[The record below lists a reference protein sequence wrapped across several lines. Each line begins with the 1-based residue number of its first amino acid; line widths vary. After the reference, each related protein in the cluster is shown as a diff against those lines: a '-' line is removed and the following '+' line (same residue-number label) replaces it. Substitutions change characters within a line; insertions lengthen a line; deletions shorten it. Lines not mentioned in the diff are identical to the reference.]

1 MMKLN
6 KLKNKDNQIINGPLE
21 IKPKIF
27 NDDRGYFYET
37 WNAKEFKKYIN
48 TNNTFVQD
56 NQSFSQRGT
65 LRGLHYQLNPMA
77 QGKLVRV
84 TKGIVFD
91 VIVDLRQNSKTFKSW
106 TSLILNC
113 QDKNQIWIPKGFAHG
128 FLTMSKEAI
137 VEYKVTN
144 FWEKDLE
151 RTILWNDSS
160 ISIEWPRL
168 NNDLIEPNLSS
179 KDMKGVT
186 LQSVIRKGEV
196 FK

>member
-1 MMKLN
+1 MKVN
-6 KLKNKDNQIINGPLE
+6 KLRNKENQIINGPLE

-37 WNAKEFKKYIN
+37 WNEKDFEAKIDSE
-48 TNNTFVQD
+48 TSFVQD
-56 NQSFSQRGT
+56 NQSFSERGT

-91 VIVDLRQNSKTFKSW
+91 VIVDLRKKSNTFKSW
-106 TSLILNC
+106 ASLILNC

-128 FLTMSKEAI
+128 FLTLSKEAI
-137 VEYKVTN
+137 IEYKVTD

-151 RTILWNDSS
+151 RTILWNDPS

-168 NNDLIEPNLSS
+168 NNKLLEPNLSL
-179 KDMKGVT
+179 KDMNGLSLQT
-186 LQSVIRKGEV
+186 LIKKGEV
-196 FK
+196 FQ

>member
-1 MMKLN
+1 MKVN
-6 KLKNKDNQIINGPLE
+6 KLRNKENQIINGPLE

-37 WNAKEFKKYIN
+37 WNAKDFEAKID
-48 TNNTFVQD
+48 TETSFVQD
-56 NQSFSQRGT
+56 NQSFSKRGT

-91 VIVDLRQNSKTFKSW
+91 VIVDLRQESKTFKSW

-113 QDKNQIWIPKGFAHG
+113 KDKNQIWIPKGFAHG
-128 FLTMSKEAI
+128 FLTLSEEAI
-137 VEYKVTN
+137 LEYKVTD

-151 RTILWNDSS
+151 RTILWNDPS
-160 ISIEWPRL
+160 ISIEWPIL
-168 NNDLIEPNLSS
+168 DNKLLEPNLSL
-179 KDMKGVT
+179 KDINGLS
-186 LQSVIRKGEV
+186 LQSVIKKGEV
-196 FK
+196 F

>member
-48 TNNTFVQD
+48 TNISFVQD

-128 FLTMSKEAI
+128 FLTLSEEAI
-137 VEYKVTN
+137 LEYKVTD

-151 RTILWNDSS
+151 RTILWNDPS
-160 ISIEWPRL
+160 ISIEWPIL
-168 NNDLIEPNLSS
+168 NNKLLEPNLSL
-179 KDMKGVT
+179 KDINGLS
-186 LQSVIRKGEV
+186 LQSVIKKGEV
-196 FK
+196 F

>member
-1 MMKLN
+1 M
-6 KLKNKDNQIINGPLE
+6 E

-37 WNAKEFKKYIN
+37 WNAKDFEANIN
-48 TNNTFVQD
+48 SETSFVQD
-56 NQSFSQRGT
+56 NQSFSERGT

-91 VIVDLRQNSKTFKSW
+91 VIVDLRKNSRTFKSW

-113 QDKNQIWIPKGFAHG
+113 KDKNQIWIPKGFAHG
-128 FLTMSKEAI
+128 FLTLSIGAI

-144 FWEKDLE
+144 YWEKSLE

-160 ISIEWPRL
+160 ISIEWPKID
-168 NNDLIEPNLSS
+168 NNFVNPNLSS
-179 KDMKGVT
+179 KDMK
-186 LQSVIRKGEV
+186 
-196 FK
+196 

>member
-1 MMKLN
+1 MKVN
-6 KLKNKDNQIINGPLE
+6 KLSNKKNQIINGPLE

-37 WNAKEFKKYIN
+37 WNAKDFEAKIDSE
-48 TNNTFVQD
+48 TSFVQD
-56 NQSFSQRGT
+56 NQSFSERGT

-91 VIVDLRQNSKTFKSW
+91 VVVDLRKNSNTFKSW

-128 FLTMSKEAI
+128 FLTLSQEAI
-137 VEYKVTN
+137 LEYKVTN
-144 FWEKDLE
+144 FWDKDLE

-168 NNDLIEPNLSS
+168 DNKLVQPNLSS
-179 KDMKGVT
+179 KDMNGLS
-186 LQSVIRKGEV
+186 LQSVIKKGEI
-196 FK
+196 F

>member
-1 MMKLN
+1 MKLN
-6 KLKNKDNQIINGPLE
+6 KLRNKENQIINGPLE

-37 WNAKEFKKYIN
+37 WNAKDFEANIN
-48 TNNTFVQD
+48 SETSFVQD
-56 NQSFSQRGT
+56 NQSFSERGT

-91 VIVDLRQNSKTFKSW
+91 VIVDLRQKSKTFKSW

-113 QDKNQIWIPKGFAHG
+113 EDKNQIWIPKGFAHG
-128 FLTMSKEAI
+128 FLTLSEEAI
-137 VEYKVTN
+137 LEYKVTD

-151 RTILWNDSS
+151 RTILWNDPS
-160 ISIEWPRL
+160 IAIEWPRL
-168 NNDLIEPNLSS
+168 NKKLIEPNLSF
-179 KDMKGVT
+179 KDMNGLS
-186 LQSVIRKGEV
+186 LQSVIKKGEV
-196 FK
+196 F

>member
-48 TNNTFVQD
+48 TNTTFVQD

-128 FLTMSKEAI
+128 FLTLSEEAI
-137 VEYKVTN
+137 LEYKVTD

-151 RTILWNDSS
+151 RTILWNDPS
-160 ISIEWPRL
+160 ISIEWPIL
-168 NNDLIEPNLSS
+168 NNKLLEPNLSL
-179 KDMKGVT
+179 KDINGLS
-186 LQSVIRKGEV
+186 LQSVIKKGEV
-196 FK
+196 F

>member
-1 MMKLN
+1 MKVN
-6 KLKNKDNQIINGPLE
+6 KLRNKENQIINGPME

-27 NDDRGYFYET
+27 YDDRGYFYET
-37 WNAKEFKKYIN
+37 WNAKDFEANIN
-48 TNNTFVQD
+48 SETWFVQD
-56 NQSFSQRGT
+56 NQSFSERGT

-91 VIVDLRQNSKTFKSW
+91 VIVDLRQKSKTFKSW

-128 FLTMSKEAI
+128 FLTLSEEAI
-137 VEYKVTN
+137 LEYKVTN

-168 NNDLIEPNLSS
+168 NNKLLEPNLSF
-179 KDMKGVT
+179 KDMNGLS
-186 LQSVIRKGEV
+186 LQSVIKKGEV
-196 FK
+196 F

>member
-1 MMKLN
+1 MKVN
-6 KLKNKDNQIINGPLE
+6 KLRNKENQIINGPLE

-37 WNAKEFKKYIN
+37 WNAKDFEAKIDSE
-48 TNNTFVQD
+48 TSFVQD
-56 NQSFSQRGT
+56 NQSFSERGT

-91 VIVDLRQNSKTFKSW
+91 VIVDLRKKSNTFKSW
-106 TSLILNC
+106 ASLILNC

-128 FLTMSKEAI
+128 FLTLSKEAI
-137 VEYKVTN
+137 IEYKVTD

-151 RTILWNDSS
+151 RTILWNDPS

-168 NNDLIEPNLSS
+168 NNKLLKPNLSF
-179 KDMKGVT
+179 KDMNGLS
-186 LQSVIRKGEV
+186 LQSVIKKGEV
-196 FK
+196 F

>member
-1 MMKLN
+1 MKVN
-6 KLKNKDNQIINGPLE
+6 KLRNKENQIINGPLE

-37 WNAKEFKKYIN
+37 WNAKDFEAKID
-48 TNNTFVQD
+48 TETSFVQD
-56 NQSFSQRGT
+56 NQSFSKRGT

-91 VIVDLRQNSKTFKSW
+91 VIVDLRKKSNTFKSW

-128 FLTMSKEAI
+128 FLTLSEEAI
-137 VEYKVTN
+137 IEYKVTD

-151 RTILWNDSS
+151 RTILWNDPS
-160 ISIEWPRL
+160 ILIEWPRL
-168 NNDLIEPNLSS
+168 NNKLLEPNLSL
-179 KDMKGVT
+179 KDMNGSS
-186 LQSVIRKGEV
+186 LQSFIKKGEV
-196 FK
+196 FE

>member
-1 MMKLN
+1 MKVN
-6 KLKNKDNQIINGPLE
+6 KLRNKENQIINGPLE

-27 NDDRGYFYET
+27 KDDRGYFYES
-37 WNAKEFKKYIN
+37 WNAKDFEKNIDSE
-48 TNNTFVQD
+48 TSFVQD
-56 NQSFSQRGT
+56 NQSFSEKGT

-91 VIVDLRQNSKTFKSW
+91 VIVDLRHKSKTFKSW

-128 FLTMSKEAI
+128 FLTLSQQAI

-144 FWEKDLE
+144 FWEKNLE

-168 NNDLIEPNLSS
+168 DKNLVEPNLSL
-179 KDMKGVT
+179 KDMNGLT
-186 LQSVIRKGEV
+186 LDSIIKKGEY
-196 FK
+196 F

>member
-1 MMKLN
+1 MKVN
-6 KLKNKDNQIINGPLE
+6 KLRNKENQIINGPLE

-37 WNAKEFKKYIN
+37 WNAKDFEANIN
-48 TNNTFVQD
+48 SETSFVQD
-56 NQSFSQRGT
+56 NQSFSERGT
-65 LRGLHYQLNPMA
+65 LRGLHYQLNPMS

-84 TKGIVFD
+84 TKGMVFD
-91 VIVDLRQNSKTFKSW
+91 VIVDLRQKSKTFKSW

-128 FLTMSKEAI
+128 FLTLSEEAI
-137 VEYKVTN
+137 LEYKVTD

-151 RTILWNDSS
+151 RTILWNDPS

-168 NNDLIEPNLSS
+168 NNNLLEPNLSF
-179 KDMKGVT
+179 KDMNGLS
-186 LQSVIRKGEV
+186 LQSVIKKGEV
-196 FK
+196 FQ

>member
-1 MMKLN
+1 MKINILRN
-6 KLKNKDNQIINGPLE
+6 KENQIIHGALE
-21 IKPKIF
+21 IKPTIF

-37 WNAKEFKKYIN
+37 WNAKDFENKIN
-48 TNNTFVQD
+48 SKTSFVQD
-56 NQSFSQRGT
+56 NQSFSERGT

-84 TKGIVFD
+84 TKGSIFD
-91 VIVDLRQNSKTFKSW
+91 VIVDLRENSKTFKSW

-128 FLTMSKEAI
+128 FLTLSMEAI

-144 FWEKDLE
+144 YWEKSLE

-160 ISIEWPRL
+160 ISIEWPKIDD
-168 NNDLIEPNLSS
+168 NFFYPNLSS
-179 KDMKGVT
+179 KDMNGFP
-186 LQSVIRKGEV
+186 LQSLINKGEV
-196 FK
+196 F

>member
-1 MMKLN
+1 MKVN
-6 KLKNKDNQIINGPLE
+6 KLRNKENQIINGPLE

-37 WNAKEFKKYIN
+37 WNAKDFEAKIDSE
-48 TNNTFVQD
+48 TSFVQD
-56 NQSFSQRGT
+56 NQSFSERGT

-91 VIVDLRQNSKTFKSW
+91 VIVDLRQKSKTFKSW

-128 FLTMSKEAI
+128 FLTLSEEAI
-137 VEYKVTN
+137 LEYKVTD
-144 FWEKDLE
+144 FWGKDLE
-151 RTILWNDSS
+151 RTILWNDPS
-160 ISIEWPRL
+160 ISIDWPRL
-168 NNDLIEPNLSS
+168 NNKLLEPNLSF
-179 KDMKGVT
+179 KDMNGLS
-186 LQSVIRKGEV
+186 LQSVIEKGEV
-196 FK
+196 F

>member
-1 MMKLN
+1 MKVN
-6 KLKNKDNQIINGPLE
+6 KLRNKENQIINGPLE

-37 WNAKEFKKYIN
+37 WNAKDFEAKIDSE
-48 TNNTFVQD
+48 TSFVQD
-56 NQSFSQRGT
+56 NQSFSKRGT

-91 VIVDLRQNSKTFKSW
+91 VIVDLRQKSKTFKSW
-106 TSLILNC
+106 TSLMLNC

-128 FLTMSKEAI
+128 FLTLSEEAI
-137 VEYKVTN
+137 LEYKVTD
-144 FWEKDLE
+144 FWGKDLE
-151 RTILWNDSS
+151 RTILWNDPS

-168 NNDLIEPNLSS
+168 NNKLLEPNLSF
-179 KDMKGVT
+179 KDMNGLS
-186 LQSVIRKGEV
+186 LQSVIEKGEV
-196 FK
+196 F

>member
-1 MMKLN
+1 MKVN
-6 KLKNKDNQIINGPLE
+6 KLRNKENQIINGPLE

-37 WNAKEFKKYIN
+37 WNAKDFEAKIDSE
-48 TNNTFVQD
+48 TSFVQD
-56 NQSFSQRGT
+56 NQSFSKRGT

-91 VIVDLRQNSKTFKSW
+91 VIVDLRQKSKTFKSW
-106 TSLILNC
+106 TSLMLNC

-128 FLTMSKEAI
+128 FLTLSEEAI
-137 VEYKVTN
+137 LEYKVTD
-144 FWEKDLE
+144 FWGEDLE
-151 RTILWNDSS
+151 RTILWNDPS

-168 NNDLIEPNLSS
+168 NNKLLEPNLSF
-179 KDMKGVT
+179 KDMNGLS
-186 LQSVIRKGEV
+186 LQSVIEKGEV
-196 FK
+196 F

>member
-1 MMKLN
+1 MKVN
-6 KLKNKDNQIINGPLE
+6 KLRNKENQIINGPLE

-37 WNAKEFKKYIN
+37 WNAKDFEAKID
-48 TNNTFVQD
+48 TETSFVQD
-56 NQSFSQRGT
+56 NQSFSKRGT

-91 VIVDLRQNSKTFKSW
+91 VIVDLRHKSKTFKSW

-128 FLTMSKEAI
+128 FLTLSEEAI
-137 VEYKVTN
+137 LEYKVTN

-151 RTILWNDSS
+151 RTILWNDPS
-160 ISIEWPRL
+160 IAIEWPRL
-168 NNDLIEPNLSS
+168 NKKFLEPNLSF
-179 KDMKGVT
+179 KDMNGLS
-186 LQSVIRKGEV
+186 LQSVIKKGEV
-196 FK
+196 F

>member
-1 MMKLN
+1 MKVN
-6 KLKNKDNQIINGPLE
+6 KLRNKENQIINGPLE

-37 WNAKEFKKYIN
+37 WNAKDFEAKIDSESS
-48 TNNTFVQD
+48 FVQD
-56 NQSFSQRGT
+56 NQSFSKRGT

-91 VIVDLRQNSKTFKSW
+91 VIVDLRQKSKTFKSW

-128 FLTMSKEAI
+128 FLTLSEEAI
-137 VEYKVTN
+137 LEYKVTD
-144 FWEKDLE
+144 FWGKDLE
-151 RTILWNDSS
+151 RTILWNDPS
-160 ISIEWPRL
+160 IAIEWPRL
-168 NNDLIEPNLSS
+168 NNKLLEPNLSF
-179 KDMKGVT
+179 KDMNGLS
-186 LQSVIRKGEV
+186 LQSIIKKGEV
-196 FK
+196 F

>member
-1 MMKLN
+1 MKVN
-6 KLKNKDNQIINGPLE
+6 KLRNKENQIINGPLE

-37 WNAKEFKKYIN
+37 WNAKDFEANIN
-48 TNNTFVQD
+48 SETSFVQD
-56 NQSFSQRGT
+56 NQSFSERGT

-77 QGKLVRV
+77 QGKLVRA

-91 VIVDLRQNSKTFKSW
+91 VIVDLRQKSKTFKSW

-113 QDKNQIWIPKGFAHG
+113 KDKNQIWIPKGFAHG
-128 FLTMSKEAI
+128 FLTLSEEAI
-137 VEYKVTN
+137 LEYKVTN

-151 RTILWNDSS
+151 RTILWNDSL

-168 NNDLIEPNLSS
+168 NNNLLEPNLSS
-179 KDMKGVT
+179 KDMNGLS
-186 LQSVIRKGEV
+186 LQSVIDKGEV
-196 FK
+196 F

>member
-1 MMKLN
+1 MKVN
-6 KLKNKDNQIINGPLE
+6 KLRNKENQIINGPLE

-37 WNAKEFKKYIN
+37 WNAKEFEAKIDSE
-48 TNNTFVQD
+48 TSFVQD
-56 NQSFSQRGT
+56 NQSFSERGT

-91 VIVDLRQNSKTFKSW
+91 VIVDLRQKSKTFKSW

-128 FLTMSKEAI
+128 FLTLSEEAI
-137 VEYKVTN
+137 LEYKVTD
-144 FWEKDLE
+144 FWGEDLE
-151 RTILWNDSS
+151 RTILWNDPS

-168 NNDLIEPNLSS
+168 NNKLLEPNLSF
-179 KDMKGVT
+179 KDMNGLS
-186 LQSVIRKGEV
+186 LQSLIKKGEV
-196 FK
+196 F

>member
-1 MMKLN
+1 MKVN
-6 KLKNKDNQIINGPLE
+6 KLRNKENQIINGPLE

-27 NDDRGYFYET
+27 KDDRGYFYES
-37 WNAKEFKKYIN
+37 WNAKDFEKNIDSE
-48 TNNTFVQD
+48 TSFVQD
-56 NQSFSQRGT
+56 NQSFSEKGT

-91 VIVDLRQNSKTFKSW
+91 VIVDLRHKSKTFKSW

-128 FLTMSKEAI
+128 FLTLSKEAI

-151 RTILWNDSS
+151 RTILWNDSLL
-160 ISIEWPRL
+160 SIEWPRL
-168 NNDLIEPNLSS
+168 NNKLLEPNLSS
-179 KDMKGVT
+179 KDKNG
-186 LQSVIRKGEV
+186 LSLLSVIKKGEV
-196 FK
+196 F

>member
-1 MMKLN
+1 MKVN
-6 KLKNKDNQIINGPLE
+6 KLRNKENKIINGPLE

-37 WNAKEFKKYIN
+37 WNAKDFEAKIDSE
-48 TNNTFVQD
+48 TSFVQD
-56 NQSFSQRGT
+56 NQSYSKRGT

-91 VIVDLRQNSKTFKSW
+91 VIVDLRQKSKTFKSW
-106 TSLILNC
+106 TSLMLNC

-128 FLTMSKEAI
+128 FLTLSEEAI
-137 VEYKVTN
+137 LEYKVTD
-144 FWEKDLE
+144 FWVKDLE
-151 RTILWNDSS
+151 RTILWNDPS

-168 NNDLIEPNLSS
+168 NNKLLEPNLSF
-179 KDMKGVT
+179 KDMNGLS
-186 LQSVIRKGEV
+186 LQSVIEKGEV
-196 FK
+196 F